1 MDDRRV
7 VNVRKRENGH
17 FPSLDARPSIQ
28 NCMFFYTSFLR
39 MALCVTSKKLVV
51 PFHGNNSNENKSIKK
66 A

>member
-7 VNVRKRENGH
+7 VNGCKRENGH
-17 FPSLDARPSIQ
+17 VPSLDALSSIQ
-28 NCMFFYTSFLR
+28 NYMFFYTSFLR

-51 PFHGNNSNENKSIKK
+51 PFHGNNSNENKSIKN